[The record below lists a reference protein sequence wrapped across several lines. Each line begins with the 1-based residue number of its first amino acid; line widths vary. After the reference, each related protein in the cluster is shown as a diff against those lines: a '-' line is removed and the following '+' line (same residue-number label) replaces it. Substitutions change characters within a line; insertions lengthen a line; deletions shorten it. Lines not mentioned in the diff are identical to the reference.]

1 MTAAIAA
8 ADAMT
13 GTCSH
18 GGIYSVDHRKV
29 RLDFSS
35 SVNPLGAPKGAI
47 KAIERQA
54 GRLAPVYPDPQCRDL
69 KKSLAQYIGANPGQ
83 IAVGN
88 GAAEIIYW
96 FAQAFAGKRV
106 VVPAPTFCEYELAS
120 KKAGAGV
127 TFVPLSADFALDAG
141 AVIKSAE
148 GADAVFMCN
157 PNNPTGL
164 LATNAV
170 RKVIEGV
177 DPSTTKVL
185 LDECFVELVD
195 KPGENTLV
203 GMVRDH
209 ENLVVLRSL
218 TKSFGMA
225 GLRLGYSVSS
235 PALAQ
240 AMQARKTPWNVNGL
254 AQAAGIAALADKKH
268 VARARA
274 LVARERKF
282 LHDRVRR
289 AGLVPLKSDVNYFLM
304 QLPKGRNSAEFCSRL
319 LKKTGVLVRDCSTFT
334 GMGERHIRVAIKT
347 HRENVALVKALEA
360 VSGG

>member
-1 MTAAIAA
+1 MTIAGA
-8 ADAMT
+8 
-13 GTCSH
+13 CSH
-18 GGIYSVDHRKV
+18 GGVYSIADHKKV

-35 SVNPLGAPKGAI
+35 SVNPLGAPARAVR
-47 KAIERQA
+47 AIERQA
-54 GRLAPVYPDPQCRDL
+54 GRLAPVYPDPECRDL
-69 KKSLAQYIGANPGQ
+69 KKSLSRYLDVDAAQ

-96 FAQAFAGKRV
+96 FAQAFAKKRV
-106 VVPAPTFCEYELAS
+106 VIPAPTFCEYELAS
-120 KKAGAGV
+120 EKAGAEV
-127 TFVPLSADFALDAG
+127 TFVPLSSDFALDAE
-141 AVIKSAE
+141 AVIKSAK

-164 LATNAV
+164 LATDAV

-177 DPSTTKVL
+177 DPSTKIL
-185 LDECFVELVD
+185 LDECFIELVD
-195 KPGENTLV
+195 KPKANTLV
-203 GMVRDH
+203 NMVRDC

-235 PALAQ
+235 LALVQ

-254 AQAAGIAALADKKH
+254 AQAAGIAALADGSH

-274 LVARERKF
+274 LVARERRF
-282 LHDRVRR
+282 LHDRIKSKTEF
-289 AGLVPLKSDVNYFLM
+289 VPLKSDANYFLI
-304 QLPKGRNSAEFCSRL
+304 QLPEGSNSTEFRDRL

-334 GMGERHIRVAIKT
+334 GMDGRHIRVAVKT
-347 HRENVALVKALEA
+347 HRENVALVQALEA
-360 VSGG
+360 MKLDG